1 MPIGFDRIEGCAM
14 LHWPQTIPPDLRR
27 KLENVMGYRQF
38 GPQDLWGEIREW
50 LVAHGVDAPEELPE
64 DDRK

>member
-1 MPIGFDRIEGCAM
+1 MKPAN
-14 LHWPQTIPPDLRR
+14 WPQTIPPDLRR

-50 LVAHGVDAPEELPE
+50 LVAHGVDAPEVLPE
-64 DDRK
+64 DERK